1 MEKRNLIDGMIGF
14 SNIVLGCDH
23 FGETLKEE
31 EVKTLLDYYY
41 NSGGNVFD
49 TAASY
54 SMVEEG
60 SQSEKILGS
69 WIKEKKLKNKT
80 IIITKGGRD
89 LDSNPELY
97 KRNVIRDFEKSFK
110 QLGFYPD
117 IWFLHRD
124 NPYLEV
130 KTIAKIVTSVLKDTG
145 VVLGLSNWT
154 GKRIREYMSLENVI
168 PVKISEIQYSL
179 ATTTSKKWGDSGLV
193 IMNEEEKEFYSKSK
207 IPVICYSSQGKGYYS
222 KIASSLPLREKA
234 KIRFDSSENR
244 SKLKSVLGLMEKYSI
259 SASAVV
265 TSYIYSQKGINC
277 LPIVGAG
284 KLEQLE
290 QTLKNSSFLLS
301 QKELDFL
308 EKN

>member
-1 MEKRNLIDGMIGF
+1 MEKRILIDGLMGF

-23 FGETLKEE
+23 FGETLNEKD
-31 EVKTLLDYYY
+31 VKQMLDFYY

-54 SMVEEG
+54 SMVKDG

-69 WIKEKKLKNKT
+69 WVRENDLRNKI

-89 LDSNPELY
+89 LDSNFKVY
-97 KRNVIRDFEKSFK
+97 KEIVRKDFERSVK

-124 NPYLEV
+124 NLDLEV
-130 KTIAKIVTSVLKDTG
+130 KAIAEIVSSVLKDTD
-145 VVLGLSNWT
+145 VTLGLSNWNA
-154 GKRIREYMSLENVI
+154 KRIKEYMSLENVI

-179 ATTTSKKWGDSGLV
+179 ANTTSQKWGGNGLI
-193 IMNEEEKEFYSKSK
+193 IMNEEEKAFYSQSK

-222 KIASSLPLREKA
+222 KLFSSLPLSEKV
-234 KIRFDSSENR
+234 KVRFDTPSNR
-244 SKLKSVLGLMEKYSI
+244 AKLPSVIKLMKKHSL
-259 SASAVV
+259 SASTIV
-265 TSYIYSQKGINC
+265 TSYIYSQKRLNC

-284 KLEQLE
+284 KLEQLK
-290 QTLKNSSFLLS
+290 QTLKDSSFVLN
-301 QKELDFL
+301 QEDLDFL